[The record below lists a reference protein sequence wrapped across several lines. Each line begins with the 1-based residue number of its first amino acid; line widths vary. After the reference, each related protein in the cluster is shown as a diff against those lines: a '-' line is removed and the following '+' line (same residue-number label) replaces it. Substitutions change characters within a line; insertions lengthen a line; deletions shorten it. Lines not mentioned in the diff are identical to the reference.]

1 MEEKILEILSENL
14 LEIIPENYFEEIPK
28 EITAHVFEFIE
39 WLAYYSQADID
50 LIGYWDA
57 EAQRNKKVF
66 CKHGSRSVIHD
77 AMSLE
82 EVYKYWLTN
91 IKDK

>member
-1 MEEKILEILSENL
+1 MMEEKILEIILSETIFL
-14 LEIIPENYFEEIPK
+14 QGHSESCAK

-57 EAQRNKKVF
+57 ETQTNEKVF

-77 AMSLE
+77 AMSLK
-82 EVYKYWLTN
+82 EVYEYWITN
-91 IKDK
+91 VKDK